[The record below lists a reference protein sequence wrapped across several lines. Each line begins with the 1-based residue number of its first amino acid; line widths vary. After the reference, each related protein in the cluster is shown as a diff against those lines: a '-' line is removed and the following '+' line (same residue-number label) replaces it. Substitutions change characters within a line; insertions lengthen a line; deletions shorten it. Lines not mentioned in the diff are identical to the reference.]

1 LPAEAEPVLPALV
14 RRVVERY
21 VGAFAPERIVL
32 FGSWA
37 KGVRRPD
44 SDVDLLVVTEAAA
57 GGAAPRVR
65 ARQLAGDCF
74 PGVDVIL
81 ATPAEVAA
89 APAAASPFLA
99 SILGS
104 GIELYPRRPPSAR
117 AEPGPQPG
125 SGGKSRPASTSS

>member
-1 LPAEAEPVLPALV
+1 M
-14 RRVVERY
+14 
-21 VGAFAPERIVL
+21 L

-37 KGVRRPD
+37 KDARRAG

-65 ARQLAGDCF
+65 ARQLAADCF
-74 PGVDVIL
+74 PGVDVVL

-89 APAAASPFLA
+89 APTAPSPFLA

-104 GIELYPRRPPSAR
+104 GIDLYPGASG
-117 AEPGPQPG
+117 AEAG
-125 SGGKSRPASTSS
+125 